1 MLGKRKREVAV
12 VTRETEKDDSEQ
24 ITPDEAQEILRRHFE
39 SRFAPLDIPKKRIIA
54 VEEEE
59 EEEEEEDISDAGS
72 TGDEDGEGWD
82 GLSDGDE
89 SEQSAEVVEHTASWG
104 TGMDIFD
111 KQARKAFMTAKPPS
125 SSDITNRSKPNPS
138 KNDSPAEI
146 ATDAEH
152 LKNDLALQ
160 RLLKE
165 SHLLESAD
173 DLNPTGSKRHRALDL
188 RMQSIGAKTS
198 LYTQAKMPMTH
209 RKGIISKATKKED
222 TRRREARENGI
233 ILEKPTVTAKDRE
246 KKQARRERGIG
257 GPSVGKF
264 AGGTLRLSKRDVAA
278 IQGPRKKG
286 GASGRGRGGKGR
298 GGGRGRK

>member
-12 VTRETEKDDSEQ
+12 VTREIEKDDNEQ

-39 SRFAPLDIPKKRIIA
+39 SRFAPLDVPKKPIVA
-54 VEEEE
+54 AA
-59 EEEEEEDISDAGS
+59 EEEEEEDLSDVGS
-72 TGDEDGEGWD
+72 TGEEWD

-89 SEQSAEVVEHTASWG
+89 SEQSAEVVEHTTSWG

-125 SSDITNRSKPNPS
+125 SSSDITKRPKPNPS
-138 KNDSPAEI
+138 KNESPAEI

-188 RMQSIGAKTS
+188 RMQSIGAKDS

-209 RKGIISKATKKED
+209 RKGIISKATRKED

-233 ILEKPTVTAKDRE
+233 ILEKPTISAKDKG

-264 AGGTLRLSKRDVAA
+264 AGGTLRLSKKDVAE

-286 GASGRGRGGKGR
+286 GAGRGRGGKGR